1 MAQLDFIR
9 SNDFDYS
16 MKTGVT
22 FLADLLIKDNS
33 GVPMN
38 LSGYTVSLYIYNYLT
53 RIGTVVGT
61 VTTPSSGMVHFEMS
75 AENTALMP
83 LGNFIYHMEH
93 TIAGV
98 VTRIAEGKLEI
109 RD

>member
-1 MAQLDFIR
+1 MAQLDFIK

-22 FLADLLIKDNS
+22 FLVDVLIKDEN
-33 GVPMN
+33 GNAMN
-38 LSGYTVSLYIYNYLT
+38 LGGYACNIYFYNYLT
-53 RIGTVVGT
+53 RIGTIAGT
-61 VTTPSSGMVHFEMS
+61 IATPSSGVVHFEMS
-75 AENTALMP
+75 ATDTAAMP
-83 LGNFIYHMEH
+83 LGNFIYHMEYSL
-93 TIAGV
+93 AGV

>member
-1 MAQLDFIR
+1 MAQLDFIK

-16 MKTGVT
+16 MKTAVT
-22 FLADLLIKDNS
+22 FLVDVLIKDVN

-38 LSGYTVSLYIYNYLT
+38 LAGYTVNLYFYNYLT
-53 RIGTVVGT
+53 RIGSITGT
-61 VTTPSSGMVHFEMS
+61 VATPASGMVHFEMAAS
-75 AENTALMP
+75 ATALMP
-83 LGNFIYHMEH
+83 LGNFIYHMEY
-93 TIAGV
+93 TTAGV